1 MRAREGKTGVKPPSL
16 KGVVLRSL
24 IGATSSKDLSPWP
37 SVNRSTVVTWPSATK
52 ADAPWAVG
60 TEGWWGRR
68 TANASESSKDSRCQ
82 TTTSFTGRNYS
93 FYQNLKVCRVRLS
106 SSLLSWNLHT
116 FHIKNETCHPPSSKT
131 ILPPPSKDGVL
142 CSAFRGAGLHQ
153 HYCARCRLPLRG
165 QGGRR
170 AGILGRESQWNQS
183 VSNPAFRPC
192 EDPPL
197 TNPAPQTLTRQA
209 RSCSSFWDAESRSFP
224 DSGPL
229 TEKELLLQRQA
240 LLIKEVRCKKRY

>member
-24 IGATSSKDLSPWP
+24 IGATSSNDLSPWP

-153 HYCARCRLPLRG
+153 HYCACVVFPSAARVGGVLESLAVKASETSQYQTQPSGLVRTLLWPTQLPRH
-165 QGGRR
+165 
-170 AGILGRESQWNQS
+170 WP
-183 VSNPAFRPC
+183 VRPGAVHLS
-192 EDPPL
+192 EMLSPGPS
-197 TNPAPQTLTRQA
+197 LTR
-209 RSCSSFWDAESRSFP
+209 
-224 DSGPL
+224 GL
-229 TEKELLLQRQA
+229 
-240 LLIKEVRCKKRY
+240 